1 MKSSMSDCIFCKV
14 VNQELPSYTIYEDDE
29 VKAFLDINPSV
40 PGHTMVIP
48 KQHYESFQE
57 TPPEVLAKVMSVAQ
71 KIAPSVLKTVD
82 AEAYNFTNNCGR
94 AAGQI
99 IMHTHF
105 HLMPRRSDDGKKL
118 WGGREGDP
126 EELKQIAEK
135 IKAVM

>member
-1 MKSSMSDCIFCKV
+1 MSDCIFCKI
-14 VNQELPSYTIYEDDE
+14 VNKEIPSYTIYEDDD
-29 VKAFLDINPSV
+29 VKVFLDINPSV

-48 KQHYESFQE
+48 KQHYDSFQE
-57 TPPEVLAKVMSVAQ
+57 TPPEVLTKVAVVAQ
-71 KIAPSVLKTVD
+71 KIAPAVLKAVD

-118 WGGREGDP
+118 FGGHEG
-126 EELKQIAEK
+126 
-135 IKAVM
+135 